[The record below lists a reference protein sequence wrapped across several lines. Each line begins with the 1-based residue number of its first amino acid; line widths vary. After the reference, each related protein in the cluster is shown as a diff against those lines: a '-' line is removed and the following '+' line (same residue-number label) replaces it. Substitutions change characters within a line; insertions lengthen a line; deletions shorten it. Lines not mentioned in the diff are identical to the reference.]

1 MKSSIFVVAM
11 LMIMSMTS
19 CTASENDPMEEVE
32 TIDMLST
39 YGARNLNASDKNFKN
54 LHLDELPGVSV
65 SEASAILANIR
76 KHTQSQKHYDVK
88 ENLHGDHYDV
98 DIVMDETVSNKSNF
112 TCRRTTI
119 REPCTTRATMQT
131 APPAILHGTSR
142 ASPLLPT
149 M

>member
-65 SEASAILANIR
+65 SEASAILA
-76 KHTQSQKHYDVK
+76 KP
-88 ENLHGDHYDV
+88 
-98 DIVMDETVSNKSNF
+98 
-112 TCRRTTI
+112 TC
-119 REPCTTRATMQT
+119 
-131 APPAILHGTSR
+131 LW
-142 ASPLLPT
+142 LLPCQRILYI
-149 M
+149 